1 MVDSVRPLDLAQQFA
16 YCPIAI
22 QRSKWMHHF
31 HVWSPKLSGRLSLFT
46 RVRPLTSGP

>member
-1 MVDSVRPLDLAQQFA
+1 MDSVRPLDLAQQFA